1 MFVLS
6 SVSFLKNLIHF
17 LVTNVVQAT
26 SSHKGEKVRSYIISF
41 KLEVVDFAEK
51 KSISA
56 AALKCKLDDWHSI
69 RDWKQKKKKKNELQE
84 LSISVSNKN
93 RKRLQGGGMKILS
106 GEIDDQLLE

>member
-6 SVSFLKNLIHF
+6 SVSYLKNLIHF

-51 KSISA
+51 KSIFGCCF
-56 AALKCKLDDWHSI
+56 K
-69 RDWKQKKKKKNELQE
+69 
-84 LSISVSNKN
+84 V
-93 RKRLQGGGMKILS
+93 
-106 GEIDDQLLE
+106 